1 MQKFI
6 PFAQPLFGREEI
18 SEIGKALE
26 SGWVTLGP
34 RTKQFEEEFANYVD
48 SKYAIALSSCTAGLL
63 LALLA
68 GDIGKGDEVITT
80 ILTFAATANP
90 IVQVG
95 AKPVFIDIDPQTL
108 NIDIEKIEQNITNKT
123 KALMIMHYGGQAVE
137 MDKIKKLAKKY
148 KLLIIEDAATA
159 VGTEFKGKRVGSI
172 GDMTVFSFHA
182 IKNMSTGDGGM
193 LTTNSKKF
201 ADKVSLLRLHGMS
214 KDAWKRHS
222 ASGSWRYDVSTPGYK
237 YNMTDIQAAIGIH
250 QLRKLDKFI
259 KIRQSYAK
267 VYDNIFSKIDEIQ
280 IPHLIENSR
289 HARNLYTI
297 QIDFSNLKIKRDEFI
312 EELKK
317 MNIGANVYYMPL
329 FELSFYRKKFNLK
342 EKSFPEAYEAF
353 RKMVT
358 LPLYPKLSKQEINY
372 IASSVKDLI
381 IKNRKK

>member
-297 QIDFSNLKIKRDEFI
+297 QIDFSNLKIQRDEFI